1 MQASESGS
9 GSGLVR
15 VARARRSPVIT
26 KHTRR
31 DGQARGQLMGQGLD
45 QWGPWAGAGC
55 DGGDHSSGWGQA
67 EPRLG
72 AAPTGGG
79 GVSPGC
85 VASKSALCP
94 SSQTC
99 RTKNAV
105 LFFFFLY
112 KYLKKV
118 FLEITK
124 MTVSSR
130 GCLLLFI
137 EDIRLGSHLDFFSRG
152 DKIQTKDLQLP
163 TVLLH
168 AVPRDAGTVLP

>member
-1 MQASESGS
+1 M
-9 GSGLVR
+9 R

-31 DGQARGQLMGQGLD
+31 DGQARGRPMGQGLD

-85 VASKSALCP
+85 VTSKSALRP

-99 RTKNAV
+99 RTKDAV
-105 LFFFFLY
+105 TVLTFFFFFFN
-112 KYLKKV
+112 KYLKMV
-118 FLEITK
+118 FLETTK
-124 MTVSSR
+124 MSVSSR

-137 EDIRLGSHLDFFSRG
+137 KDIRLGSHLDVFFKG
-152 DKIQTKDLQLP
+152 
-163 TVLLH
+163 
-168 AVPRDAGTVLP
+168 

>member
-31 DGQARGQLMGQGLD
+31 DGQARGRPMGQGLD

-72 AAPTGGG
+72 AAPTGGWG
-79 GVSPGC
+79 
-85 VASKSALCP
+85 SALAALP
-94 SSQTC
+94 LSQPC
-99 RTKNAV
+99 APAAKPAGQRM
-105 LFFFFLY
+105 LSQCLRSFFFFFN
-112 KYLKKV
+112 KYLKMV
-118 FLEITK
+118 FLETTK
-124 MTVSSR
+124 MSVSSR

-137 EDIRLGSHLDFFSRG
+137 KDIRLGSHLDVFFKG
-152 DKIQTKDLQLP
+152 
-163 TVLLH
+163 
-168 AVPRDAGTVLP
+168 